1 MANVT
6 KEMIPAIVK
15 TGAMFRADV
24 LVEPRFAVGENVRA
38 VNIHPEGYTRLPRY
52 IRDKVGVVE
61 RLHGGYVFADT
72 IGRNLGDDPQ
82 HLYSVRFSAVE
93 LWGQGAS
100 PIDSVSI
107 TLWESHLMPT
117 AVMEREQ

>member
-1 MANVT
+1 MANIT
-6 KEMIPAIVK
+6 KEMIPAIVQ
-15 TGAMFRADV
+15 TGARFRADV
-24 LVEPRFAVGENVRA
+24 LVEPRFAVGETVRA
-38 VNIHPEGYTRLPRY
+38 LNIQPEGYTRLPRY

-93 LWGQGAS
+93 LWGPSAS
-100 PIDSVSI
+100 PKDSVSI
-107 TLWESHLMPT
+107 TLWESHLKPA
-117 AVMEREQ
+117 AVMERAQ